1 MDAAVVTNDAP
12 RMLDLVAEA
21 RRMRPAL
28 AEIDPALRRAAQN
41 TWRRRMVNEHG
52 SAPVFD
58 GLARQ
63 LRRAGAAAED
73 IDACVRMAEEERT
86 HGILCGAVVEAL
98 GGDARAPEKVNHAFP
113 EHRDVSP
120 IEGVTRNV
128 LSVCCLAETIAVT
141 VITAEREEMPAG
153 DLRRLLSVILADE
166 VGHARFGWRFLA
178 EVAPSLDAAARGR
191 LGAYLRL
198 AFASVEQHELAGFPL
213 DARFPEGAAAF
224 GLCNGVEARE
234 LFYATVRDVIVPRL
248 EAHGLP
254 AANAWRTRAAA

>member
-1 MDAAVVTNDAP
+1 MEARV
-12 RMLDLVAEA
+12 LDLVEEA
-21 RRMRPAL
+21 RRMRPVL
-28 AEIDPALRRAAQN
+28 AEIDPALRVAAQN

-63 LRRAGAAAED
+63 LQRAGASAED
-73 IDACVRMAEEERT
+73 VAACVRMAEEERT
-86 HGILCGAVVEAL
+86 HGVLCGAVVEAL
-98 GGDARAPEKVNHAFP
+98 GGDARAPEKVTHAFP
-113 EHRDVSP
+113 EHREVAP
-120 IEGVTRNV
+120 LEAVTRNV
-128 LSVCCLAETIAVT
+128 LSACCLAETVAVA

-153 DLRRLLSVILADE
+153 DLRKLLSVILADE

-178 EVAPSLDAAARGR
+178 SVAPSLDAAARER

-198 AFASVEQHELAGFPL
+198 AFGTVEKHELEGMPL
-213 DARFPEGAAAF
+213 GARFPEGAAAF
-224 GLCNGVEARE
+224 GLCNGGEARE

-254 AANAWRTRAAA
+254 AAMAWRERVAA